1 MWESV
6 ISETIYL
13 KEGITK
19 VALIGVSMAIEA
31 KTWHLVFFLA
41 VFVGYRNKTPDNIG
55 GLYTRLLSKTL
66 ELLSFT

>member
-13 KEGITK
+13 KEDITK

-31 KTWHLVFFLA
+31 KTWHFVFFFA

-55 GLYTRLLSKTL
+55 CLYTRLLSKT
-66 ELLSFT
+66 